1 MVYLFQLKFEDRYKK
16 LQQHQAGLP
25 GTSTSILSCSTVRQ
39 TTGLLWQNIVDSDS
53 DEDNDLLLTNNS
65 ELWMVEFDSYIRT
78 VEAVSSSKDTD
89 DLDIVEWWGVSY
101 IIL

>member
-1 MVYLFQLKFEDRYKK
+1 MIPSR
-16 LQQHQAGLP
+16 
-25 GTSTSILSCSTVRQ
+25 STVRQ
-39 TTGLLWQNIVDSDS
+39 TTGLLRQNIVDSDS
-53 DEDNDLLLTNNS
+53 DEDDDLLLTNNS
-65 ELWMVEFDSYIRT
+65 ELWMVEFDSYIQM